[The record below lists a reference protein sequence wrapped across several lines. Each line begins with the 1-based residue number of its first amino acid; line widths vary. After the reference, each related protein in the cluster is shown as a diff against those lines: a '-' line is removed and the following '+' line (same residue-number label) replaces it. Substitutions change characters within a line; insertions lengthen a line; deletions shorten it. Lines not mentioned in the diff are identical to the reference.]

1 MLISIQQQS
10 LQTEQKVRYLQP
22 ARQASPDPQ
31 LLLRR
36 SGS

>member
-1 MLISIQQQS
+1 MQQQ
-10 LQTEQKVRYLQP
+10 TAEKDEKVRYLQP
-22 ARQASPDPQ
+22 APRRSAPDPQ